1 MKNNKW
7 TNILLET
14 MDLNAKVFLNLV
26 TLKTELETELDNAL
40 NECNRPEEG
49 DCDPE
54 QFMSVDQIMRN
65 RS

>member
-14 MDLNAKVFLNLV
+14 MDLNAKLFLSLV
-26 TLKTELETELDNAL
+26 ALKTELETEP